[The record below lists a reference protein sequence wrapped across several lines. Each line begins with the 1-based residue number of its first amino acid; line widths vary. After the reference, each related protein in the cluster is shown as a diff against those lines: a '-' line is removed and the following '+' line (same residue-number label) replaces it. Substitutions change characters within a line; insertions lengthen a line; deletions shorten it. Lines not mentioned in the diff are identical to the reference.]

1 MINKPNEWEQSIID
15 NAVEYSIMMWRPL
28 DKSTKTIVKTYAEA
42 KKLYKSFSELNEY
55 YINDIKGN
63 VKYLPDYSGKSI
75 LKSNCR
81 TILNVK
87 FGSGLKNEI
96 KLINKGKALEKILPD
111 AWISRDIKD
120 AEAFIAWLKSSMF
133 YDLTYNDNNEALKM
147 INETL

>member
-1 MINKPNEWEQSIID
+1 MCIRD
-15 NAVEYSIMMWRPL
+15 R
-28 DKSTKTIVKTYAEA
+28 
-42 KKLYKSFSELNEY
+42 Y

-75 LKSNCR
+75 LKSNCK

-96 KLINKGKALEKILPD
+96 KSINKGKALEKILPD
-111 AWISRDIKD
+111 AWISREIKD
-120 AEAFIAWLKSSMF
+120 AKAFINWVKSSSF
-133 YDLTYNDNNEALKM
+133 YDLTYSDNNEALKM